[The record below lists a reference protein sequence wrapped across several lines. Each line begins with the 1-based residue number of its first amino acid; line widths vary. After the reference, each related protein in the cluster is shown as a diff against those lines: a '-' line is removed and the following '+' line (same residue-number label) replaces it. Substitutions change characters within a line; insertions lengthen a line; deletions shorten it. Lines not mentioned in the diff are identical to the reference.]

1 MVELTNLIMSKNIIE
16 IQDFFSRLLL
26 APIGHEMCTEKVQ
39 NLDYVIWMG
48 TRQTCHKPH
57 TKH

>member
-1 MVELTNLIMSKNIIE
+1 MSKNIIE